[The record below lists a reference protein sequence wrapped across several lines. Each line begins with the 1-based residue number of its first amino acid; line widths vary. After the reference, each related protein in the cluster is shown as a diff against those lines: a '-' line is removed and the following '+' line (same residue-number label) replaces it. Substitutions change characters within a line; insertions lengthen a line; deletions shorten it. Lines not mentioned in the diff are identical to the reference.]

1 MGRRDAVWIVA
12 IRLGGQEEGGF
23 QLPREAFPTK
33 VAAEEEAFRQNKQ
46 YIQEYQNAPYE
57 IQIDWGGV
65 GEWNRDYSRALAVLT
80 YAREGVPWKAR
91 EMLNRLGEVQE
102 SLPSK
107 GRPLLDEDAKFLIEN
122 WGDFRIAEAVR
133 LPMGGT
139 D

>member
-12 IRLGGQEEGGF
+12 IRLGG
-23 QLPREAFPTK
+23 RKKEAFSFPAK
-33 VAAEEEAFRQNKQ
+33 LFLQRLRPRKKQ

-80 YAREGVPWKAR
+80 YERESVPWKAR
-91 EMLNRLGEVQE
+91 EKLNGLGEVLE

-122 WGDFRIAEAVR
+122 WGVFRIAEAVK
-133 LPMGGT
+133 LPMVGT